1 MSSSNYGCSADT
13 IKIDFLKEQCP
24 DEYAELLL
32 AMANADVCLSDFF
45 IAKHFEDDFECDDTD
60 AELIESFY
68 EVLQKAF
75 EEKTGLELGTV
86 YHDAEERSDELD
98 GGAFTVDGVY
108 GYTVAGEKFKDKIE
122 KLNWTT
128 FG

>member
-13 IKIDFLKEQCP
+13 VKPDFVKEQCP
-24 DEYAELLL
+24 KEY
-32 AMANADVCLSDFF
+32 NAFAILGMSSKVPLQDFF
-45 IAKHFEDDFECDDTD
+45 IAKHYEDEYECSDAD
-60 AELIESFY
+60 AELIESAW
-68 EVLQKAF
+68 EDLQKAF

-86 YHDAEERSDELD
+86 YHSAEERSDELD

-108 GYTVAGEKFKDKIE
+108 GYTPAGDKFKEHIE